1 MNSLYHDV
9 LQLRREGHSILEIH
23 ELTGESITRICEVI
37 WEQNRK
43 DIDIDGADSEDVSM
57 V

>member
-1 MNSLYHDV
+1 MSTDI
-9 LQLRREGHSILEIH
+9 LRLRAEGRSILEIH

-43 DIDIDGADSEDVSM
+43 DIDIDGADLDSNP
-57 V
+57 